1 MKIKQQ
7 LKNLNKAEL
16 ATKIGD
22 LKKQIATAQ
31 LDRALGKLKNNRLIF
46 NLRKQMA
53 MAKTY
58 ENNSR

>member
-16 ATKIGD
+16 ATKIED
-22 LKKQIATAQ
+22 LKKQIATAR